1 MASWR
6 AKQILSKI
14 MRHMIRMKV
23 MMRMMRVKIRMK
35 NVMLGMKNVMIR
47 KTKNDNDRGWTLMS
61 FQTPL
66 MLILPLRLT

>member
-6 AKQILSKI
+6 AKQTLSKI
-14 MRHMIRMKV
+14 MRQRIRIKVIIRMKK
-23 MMRMMRVKIRMK
+23 VKIRMK
-35 NVMLGMKNVMIR
+35 KVMIR
-47 KTKNDNDRGWTLMS
+47 KTKNDNERGRTLMS